1 MPGLGVRGWDGRVG
15 RGQVAGVGLR
25 RRKLIKDCTAWATPS
40 PPMSKTDEYILN
52 AIKNWVWSGFFSP
65 DEVDAMIDDILEDDA
80 DEAMLRRAVGPE
92 FDKKAAAEASWPDT
106 TDCDRL
112 DQAFEELNSR
122 GVIALHNAGYTMSD
136 GISDVSEVLHQRGRR
151 GIKGYCFYH
160 GQDVE
165 RAVTGGGLMV
175 AFGDLDDDKT
185 KKTAIGRLLRDVLQE
200 AGFDVEWNGDPE
212 TRLNIPRLDW
222 KRRRAV

>member
-1 MPGLGVRGWDGRVG
+1 
-15 RGQVAGVGLR
+15 
-25 RRKLIKDCTAWATPS
+25 
-40 PPMSKTDEYILN
+40 MSETDEYILN
-52 AIKNWVWSGFFSP
+52 AIKNWVWSGFYSP

-80 DEAMLRRAVGPE
+80 DEAMLRGALAPE

-122 GVIALHNAGYTMSD
+122 GVIAIHNAGYTMSD
-136 GISDVSEVLHQRGRR
+136 GISDVSEVLRERR
-151 GIKGYCFYH
+151 RKDIKGYCFYH

-165 RAVTGGGLMV
+165 RAVAGGGLMI
-175 AFGDLDDDKT
+175 AFGDLDDDTTRKRE
-185 KKTAIGRLLRDVLQE
+185 IGRLVKDLLQQSGL
-200 AGFDVEWNGDPE
+200 AVEWNDHPE
-212 TRLNIPRLDW
+212 TRLNIPSLDW